1 VDNMHELRGI
11 VWTHYSASSYDIN
24 WQGLSRGAVKLA
36 NHVIRVELCDLR
48 RRTWLSAAENMLTR
62 CGLQK
67 TWFLW
72 LDGANVSVLCKHS
85 RGTLEDRSKVLFMY
99 SSIRPLKTIFE
110 WFYMIYF
117 VTW

>member
-1 VDNMHELRGI
+1 
-11 VWTHYSASSYDIN
+11 
-24 WQGLSRGAVKLA
+24 
-36 NHVIRVELCDLR
+36 
-48 RRTWLSAAENMLTR
+48 MLTR

-117 VTW
+117 VTWFLLQSFEIVNFKFQIKLIYEI